1 MNELEGYRMQVE
13 SEYDDYLYKTE
24 HRGMSYGEL
33 AYIGRLNKKELE
45 ALEKEIENEMRN
57 KCKQKN

>member
-1 MNELEGYRMQVE
+1 MNELEEYRMQVE

-33 AYIGRLNKKELE
+33 AHIGGLSKKELE
-45 ALEKEIENEMRN
+45 ALEKEIEDEMRE
-57 KCKQKN
+57 Q